1 MATKKE
7 SAPKKAAPKK
17 PATKKPAV
25 KKAAIKPAPETGES
39 LYERIAKKAYE
50 IYESRGR
57 EIGRDIEHWLEAE
70 KIIKGKKK
78 AK

>member
-7 SAPKKAAPKK
+7 SAPKKTAP
-17 PATKKPAV
+17 KKPAV
-25 KKAAIKPAPETGES
+25 KKPAAPKSAAKPAPESEES
-39 LYERIAKKAYE
+39 LRERIARKAYE

-57 EIGRDIEHWLEAE
+57 EIGRDFEHWLEAE

-78 AK
+78 S

>member
-1 MATKKE
+1 MAIKKE

-17 PATKKPAV
+17 PAVKKPAV
-25 KKAAIKPAPETGES
+25 TKSAAEPAPETQES
-39 LYERIAKKAYE
+39 LHERIAKKAYE

-57 EIGRDIEHWLEAE
+57 EIGKDFEHWLEAE

-78 AK
+78 S